1 MGNACKPKKKREY
14 KEKILLEPHIYTQK
28 KPNEDVNVDLAF
40 PTKEILIKGKKEFS
54 IPIPLYLLKDFDETT
69 IILLGEGSF
78 GSVFSAERKEDLKT
92 FAVKRL
98 TFKEEEG
105 DYDSITKEIKILY
118 RLIPYGNIVAFEDTY
133 TDKSNKAIFIVME
146 KADSNLSSYIR
157 EYNGCLPPEI
167 LRMLF
172 IDMLFALSYSYKES
186 VVHSDIKPDN
196 ILVFRKV
203 SRSNLPN
210 VYQDKKF
217 ENIVFKLTDF
227 GAGTINNPHDKTK
240 FRKDMSYT
248 ANYAAPE
255 ILMQDKPQ
263 DENEE
268 SKKNA
273 DKAFL
278 VNFEK
283 ADIYSLGMTL
293 LLCCGIEKKQI
304 SHINKYELEDKH
316 ENDIKEVLEKLELQK
331 PQYKEFIPHFK
342 EILKFDLSKR
352 ASLNGL
358 VKNFQLDIPKPV
370 FTKIV
375 RKGKEIPKE
384 YSDMNYH
391 VPPEDIAQPIEYSFA
406 SEKLLLKNSMTKLS
420 QIKLEP
426 KNSKGNNWFFKRS
439 KNEDKLVN
447 KPEKMEVASDHNLPK
462 SDEKKKYV
470 TMKYIKSGEIYC
482 GKYREGFKTDNGIQL
497 YQDGGVYEGNFRRD
511 FPSEKGTKIFKDG
524 TLFFGFWWNGL
535 IDQGILIQS
544 DTVTYVG
551 EFKSELKDGKGI
563 EIMKNGTIYEGEF
576 SKGMK
581 SGVGILRKG
590 PGEFVQV
597 EYSED
602 MLVKEKGA
610 VKEFE
615 NYRVV

>member
-1 MGNACKPKKKREY
+1 MKNFE
-14 KEKILLEPHIYTQK
+14 
-28 KPNEDVNVDLAF
+28 
-40 PTKEILIKGKKEFS
+40 
-54 IPIPLYLLKDFDETT
+54 ETT
-69 IILLGEGSF
+69 INLLGAGSF

-92 FAVKRL
+92 FAIKRL
-98 TFKEEEG
+98 TFKEEQG

-118 RLIPYGNIVAFEDTY
+118 RLMPYGNIVTFEDTY

-146 KADSNLSSYIR
+146 KANSSLTSYIR
-157 EYNGCLPPEI
+157 DNNGCLSTEI
-167 LRMLF
+167 LRILF

-196 ILVFRKV
+196 ILVFKEV

-210 VYQDKKF
+210 VYQDNKF

-240 FRKDMSYT
+240 FRNDMGFT

-255 ILMQDKPQ
+255 ILMQTKTLGDI
-263 DENEE
+263 EE
-268 SKKNA
+268 SKKND

-283 ADIYSLGMTL
+283 ADLYSLGMTL

-304 SHINKYELEDKH
+304 THINKYELEEKH
-316 ENDIKEVLEKLELQK
+316 ENDIKEVLDKLELQK

-352 ASLNGL
+352 TSLNNL
-358 VKNFQLDIPKPV
+358 LKNFQLEIPKPV

-384 YSDMNYH
+384 YNDINYH
-391 VPPEDIAQPIEYSFA
+391 IPPEEIAQPIEYSFA
-406 SEKLLLKNSMTKLS
+406 SEKLLVKNSMRKLS

-426 KNSKGNNWFFKRS
+426 KSSKSNNWFFKKS
-439 KNEDKLVN
+439 KNEEKLVK
-447 KPEKMEVASDHNLPK
+447 KPEKMEIASDHNLPK
-462 SDEKKKYV
+462 SDDKKKRV
-470 TMKYIKSGEIYC
+470 TLKYIKSGEISC
-482 GKYREGFKTDNGIQL
+482 GKYREGFKIGKGIQL
-497 YQDGGVYEGNFRRD
+497 YADGGVYEGNFRRD
-511 FPSEKGTKIFKDG
+511 FPSEKGTMIFKDG
-524 TLFFGFWWNGL
+524 SLFFGFWWNGL

-544 DTVTYVG
+544 DTVVYVG

-597 EYSED
+597 EYSGD

-615 NYRVV
+615 HYRVV